1 MSAEIK
7 SMVVAEPA
15 AWLAEAELGPEYR
28 GLPVYRA
35 LAPALRG
42 QRRGISRGR
51 SSHTAGYHPR
61 VPVEL
66 ADDPEAAPELLG
78 EPYLKTSFHRGNF
91 SKILYTPSTLYA
103 RVGKAW
109 LDRALRQQLKTTVA
123 EADQLL
129 EAPEYTLDEVPQL
142 ADDAEWVYSLIL
154 DERDGLR
161 PGDHLYLGVEQISGM
176 TEDDLQR
183 IPELRRRVITFKLQ
197 DAASRRA
204 ARREIRKFMCVNAHA
219 TRQNNPASKL
229 GEWFIPAS
237 KLGAVPVVGKKLAQ
251 AHANDLATV
260 RAALASRTRV
270 APVPLVAVASLN
282 KLQAIVRR
290 LDLDHVVERSSQRGS
305 TPLLAMMAAR
315 QGSADLVLRGY
326 HHRGNKIPVMWV
338 LAPQEMHDKMLREL
352 AAEEVRE

>member
-7 SMVVAEPA
+7 SIVAVEPA

-42 QRRGISRGR
+42 QRRGIFRGR
-51 SSHTAGYHPR
+51 SSHAAGYHPR

-109 LDRALRQQLKTTVA
+109 LDRALRQQLKTAVA

-129 EAPEYTLDEVPQL
+129 EAPEYTLHEVPQL

-176 TEDDLQR
+176 TEYALQV
-183 IPELRRRVITFKLQ
+183 IFPELRHVITLKLQ
-197 DAASRRA
+197 DVSSQRA
-204 ARREIRKFMCVNAHA
+204 ARREIRKFMCVNA
-219 TRQNNPASKL
+219 PASKL

-251 AHANDLATV
+251 AHANDLAIV
-260 RAALASRTRV
+260 RAALASLTRV
-270 APVPLVAVASLN
+270 EPVPLVAVASLN

-326 HHRGNKIPVMWV
+326 HHRGNEIPVMWV